1 VIHARRNAR
10 VSKGT
15 RCFLALVEHK
25 KELKPA
31 TDFWQTMD
39 AYLQVPSFASY
50 SSSMYPWSNRNT
62 FTSPSPTARGGTAP
76 VAQLNNAPTFQA
88 FINQTIDRLISLG
101 RGAPSAVGDGKTI
114 GASMRWSQAALSR
127 FPVELWPQVDLVENW
142 HCAEVAC
149 LAPTTA
155 NLKLR
160 HDPSPAPVRAMVL
173 HMIAEGHIGVK
184 VLGSCVEYLCKW
196 GSAARA
202 KQAWLIFSKKIAA
215 AAEEYRV
222 AVSCSA
228 AQLILRLDWSLCA
241 LRTRNQESAE
251 PCLPITMHQRRCGTP
266 CHLALMVPG
275 SAYQSGLCRVRSV
288 NFARVIDDDDADAKC
303 CLGGPK
309 DPTDGP
315 LSDSPKRSQ
324 PRC

>member
-1 VIHARRNAR
+1 
-10 VSKGT
+10 
-15 RCFLALVEHK
+15 
-25 KELKPA
+25 
-31 TDFWQTMD
+31 MD

-149 LAPTTA
+149 LAPTAA

-160 HDPSPAPVRAMVL
+160 HEPFPAPVHAMVL
-173 HMIAEGHIGVK
+173 RMLAEGHIDQQFARGSDVG
-184 VLGSCVEYLCKW
+184 LGSGGGASSRRIGEDIEDEASRELETLQTLLQKAMTALEQAKE
-196 GSAARA
+196 SACGAEGGERGGRQQLRRNRGARPPSSGA
-202 KQAWLIFSKKIAA
+202 SRPTRKAPASARRSRHPARPGTSTPARPAVSRHRSKLPRRPGLSTIRRRFS
-215 AAEEYRV
+215 
-222 AVSCSA
+222 SCSA
-228 AQLILRLDWSLCA
+228 K
-241 LRTRNQESAE
+241 
-251 PCLPITMHQRRCGTP
+251 
-266 CHLALMVPG
+266 
-275 SAYQSGLCRVRSV
+275 
-288 NFARVIDDDDADAKC
+288 ARA
-303 CLGGPK
+303 
-309 DPTDGP
+309 
-315 LSDSPKRSQ
+315 
-324 PRC
+324 